1 LLRHEDGSTLIELE
15 RKAVDLLKRIAGNRR
30 RAVRIP
36 VACRV
41 AMFTTDREGRS
52 CSFAATTEDLS
63 IVGTR
68 LRLPSMLEEGTRVG
82 LELEIPEGLTEAIGR
97 VVHAEAGDFGVCA
110 GIDFT
115 MIESQSKARIARY
128 LAAEERRRRPNV
140 SVEYDVTCTVPGT
153 GAVITGSTEECSP
166 GYVTLAL
173 REPVEPGAALRVR
186 VASRRGG
193 IELDGHVARCYR
205 HQSSWVVG
213 LQLART
219 QPAWAQRWIDHL
231 VELRVDAR

>member
-1 LLRHEDGSTLIELE
+1 LIELE
-15 RKAVDLLKRIAGNRR
+15 RRAVDVLKRITGNRR

-41 AMFTTDREGRS
+41 AVFTTDREGRS
-52 CSFAATTEDLS
+52 CSFAAVTEDLS

-68 LRLPSMLEEGTRVG
+68 LRLPSMLEEGVRVG

-97 VVHAEAGDFGVCA
+97 VVHAEADDFGVSA

-115 MIESQSKARIARY
+115 MIESQSKARIARF
-128 LAAEERRRRPNV
+128 LAVEERRRRPNV
-140 SVEYDVTCTVPGT
+140 SVEYDATCMVPGT
-153 GAVITGSTEECSP
+153 GAVITGSTDECSP

-173 REPVEPGAALRVR
+173 RERVEPGAAVR
-186 VASRRGG
+186 MTVASRRGD
-193 IELDGHVARCYR
+193 IELDGHVARSYR
-205 HQSSWVVG
+205 EQSTWVVG
-213 LQLART
+213 VQLDSTA
-219 QPAWAQRWIDHL
+219 PAWAQRWINHL